1 MIIGAIVEGLYI
13 SQGTNQFGKDG
24 DKTNYNYIKV
34 LIGEEVAMIRITDDK
49 VQEIKEADFKQ
60 YQHIEIMI
68 DIKMESESDVS
79 SKFKSSLIYAGQ
91 VPFDIKDRE
100 EGKEKKK

>member
-1 MIIGAIVEGLYI
+1 MVIGAIVEGLYI
-13 SQGTNQFGKDG
+13 SQGTNQFGKDN
-24 DKTNYNYIKV
+24 DRINYNFIKV
-34 LIGEEVAMIRITDDK
+34 LIGEEVAMIRVTDDK
-49 VQEIKEADFKQ
+49 IQDIKDADFKQ

-91 VPFDIKDRE
+91 VPFDIKED
-100 EGKEKKK
+100 GKEKKK